1 VPTEGSG
8 VQVDLWI
15 WVAFLAFIFVML
27 GVDLFA
33 HRDGHTIGF
42 REAAWWSVLWTVLGL
57 GFAGVVWV
65 WQGSQAGGEY
75 LAGYLLERSL
85 SIDNLFVF
93 VLIFRAF
100 AVPAE
105 NQHRVLFLGVLG
117 ALVFRAAFIAAG
129 ATLLETFHWT
139 IYLFGA
145 FLVFTGTRMVTTA
158 GRQIDPGR
166 NPVLKVLARIVPSTE
181 GYRGQRLT
189 VREAGRRLATPMLGV
204 LLIVEITDVL
214 FAVDSIPAIFAV
226 TRDTFLVF
234 TSNAFAILGLR
245 ALYFLVAGM
254 VDRFHYLKVGL
265 AAVLVFVGAKM
276 LLSEVWVVP
285 TAVSLAVIALSI
297 GASIVAS
304 LRRSGTSP
312 QVPPT
317 PPERAT
323 LPLEDHPS

>member
-1 VPTEGSG
+1 M
-8 VQVDLWI
+8 QVDLSI
-15 WVAFLAFIFVML
+15 WVAFLAFILAML

-33 HRDGHTIGF
+33 HRDGHAIGF
-42 REAAWWSVLWTVLGL
+42 REAASWSVLWTILGL
-57 GFAGVVWV
+57 GFAGVVWA
-65 WQGSQAGGEY
+65 WRGPEAGSEY

-93 VLIFRAF
+93 VLIFRFF

-117 ALVFRAAFIAAG
+117 ALLFRAAFIAAG
-129 ATLLETFHWT
+129 ATLLNTFHWT

-145 FLVFTGTRMVTTA
+145 FLVITGTRMARNTDSS
-158 GRQIDPGR
+158 IDPTR
-166 NPVLKVLARIVPSTE
+166 NPLLKVLARIVPSTDE
-181 GYRGQRLT
+181 YHGQHLT
-189 VREAGRRLATPMLGV
+189 VRQAGRRLATPMLAV
-204 LLIVEITDVL
+204 LLVVETTDVL

-226 TRDTFLVF
+226 TKDTFLVF

-245 ALYFLVAGM
+245 ALYFLLAGM
-254 VDRFHYLKVGL
+254 IDRFHYLKVGL
-265 AAVLVFVGAKM
+265 ATVLVFVGLKM
-276 LLSEVWVVP
+276 LLSEVWAIP

-304 LRRSGTSP
+304 LRRTGTPP

-323 LPLEDHPS
+323 SSREVRPR